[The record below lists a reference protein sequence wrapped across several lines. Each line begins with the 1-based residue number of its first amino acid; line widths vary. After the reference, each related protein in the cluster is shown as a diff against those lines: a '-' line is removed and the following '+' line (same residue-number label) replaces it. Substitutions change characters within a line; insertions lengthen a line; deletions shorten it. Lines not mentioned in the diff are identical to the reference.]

1 MNNLLSNI
9 IPIFINGNV
18 NSDLFVRGPTL
29 FLANRRQY
37 AIDYMHMSDL
47 RLCQ

>member
-9 IPIFINGNV
+9 IPIYINGNV
-18 NSDLFVRGPTL
+18 NSDLFVRDPTR

-37 AIDYMHMSDL
+37 AIDYMRMPDL